1 MGSKQE
7 PFAEAAKHWD
17 LETLYADLASV
28 KGKRL
33 TPVEKLHLRGLLC
46 GHSPA
51 EIAEKLD
58 KDAKGVQTDLCATLY
73 KYVKSLLDKSDSKLE
88 SWRSVT
94 DWLEQAGYRS
104 ELSPPFS
111 VSASAPEN
119 TVVNVTNVGFEN
131 NQIKIGINLQITVPL
146 PSDLLK
152 DNPLKDNPLK
162 DNPLKDNP
170 LKDNPDRNGDR
181 ANQN

>member
-7 PFAEAAKHWD
+7 QFADAAKQWD
-17 LETLYADLASV
+17 LETLYTDLASV

-58 KDAKGVQTDLCATLY
+58 KDVKGVQTDLCATLY
-73 KYVKSLLDKSDSKLE
+73 KYVKSLLDKSDGKLE

-104 ELSPPFS
+104 ELSPS
-111 VSASAPEN
+111 VSVNASAPEN

-131 NQIKIGINLQITVPL
+131 NQIKIGINLQVTVPL
-146 PSDLLK
+146 PPDLLK
-152 DNPLKDNPLK
+152 ENPLKDNPLK
-162 DNPLKDNP
+162 DNSDQ
-170 LKDNPDRNGDR
+170 NGDR
-181 ANQN
+181 PNQN